1 MQQERERQ
9 EMERIRLERVQALE
23 TARKKAE
30 EEAAAA
36 AKKAVER
43 RKQQA
48 EEETRKKAAAAK
60 AEEAQKKAAVST
72 PVISSNECEVEFD
85 SHLATIE
92 VCPRLILQSLL
103 TCKSIKAN
111 VLKAC
116 SENPT
121 WKKACFE
128 LKRKITSR
136 LGQLTNSRRQI
147 SRLVNTLVRILY

>member
-1 MQQERERQ
+1 MSDLVQQERERQ
-9 EMERIRLERVQALE
+9 ERERIRLERVRALE
-23 TARKKAE
+23 NARKKAE

-36 AKKAVER
+36 
-43 RKQQA
+43 
-48 EEETRKKAAAAK
+48 KKAAELIK
-60 AEEAQKKAAVST
+60 RQVEEEARKKEEEKKKAAPAA
-72 PVISSNECEVEFD
+72 PVISSNKCEVEFD

-92 VCPRLILQSLL
+92 VRPLLTSQPLL
-103 TCKSIKAN
+103 TCQSIKSN

-147 SRLVNTLVRILY
+147 SRLVHAHIRRFFP